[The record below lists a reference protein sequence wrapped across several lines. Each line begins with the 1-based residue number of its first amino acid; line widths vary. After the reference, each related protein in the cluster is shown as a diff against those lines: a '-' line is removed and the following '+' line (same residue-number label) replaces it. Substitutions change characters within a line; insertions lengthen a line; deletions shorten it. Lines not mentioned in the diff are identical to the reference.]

1 MPLPGS
7 PSRVAIDAAGARAPV
22 ASAGERAVWA
32 SLCAIASGVIALSF
46 VLTPDPAGVGTHRQ
60 LGLPPCAFLHL
71 TSLPCP
77 GCGLTTSFAH
87 MARLELTSAVAA
99 HPLGVPLFLLT
110 LLGAA
115 FSFVACLRGMPALP
129 ALEHRAVSR
138 GALLLSLAA
147 LLTWLAR
154 LASILVA

>member
-1 MPLPGS
+1 M
-7 PSRVAIDAAGARAPV
+7 
-22 ASAGERAVWA
+22 ASAGERAVWG

-46 VLTPDPAGVGTHRQ
+46 VLTPDPAGVGTHQQ
-60 LGLPPCAFLHL
+60 LGLPPCAFLYL

-110 LLGAA
+110 ALGAV
-115 FSFVACLRGMPALP
+115 FSLAACLRGVPALQMLQHP
-129 ALEHRAVSR
+129 AVSR
-138 GALLLSLAA
+138 GALLLSAAA
-147 LLTWLAR
+147 LLSWLAR